1 MGRIGARVLF
11 GCIALVVG
19 AVAWMGLAPAA
30 LGGGITYATVT
41 GSSMEPELHQG
52 DLVMLRSASAY
63 RVGDVVGYHDPNVN
77 RLVLHRIIAE
87 DEAGFTLQGDNN
99 DFLDPV
105 RPQSTEIVGR
115 LWTSVPE
122 AGSVVGRFR
131 HPGSAAVLVG
141 ALVLLPT
148 GPRRRRRPDDG
159 LGATSGPA
167 APPRPSHPRTAPPS
181 RDLEGRRGMVAALT
195 VLAVALAAL
204 AGYAYSRPASETVTI
219 PDAYEQTGSFGYT
232 AEARVGAAYPDG
244 VVRTGEAVF
253 PRLSETI
260 EMSFDYRVVSDEKT
274 DLTGRGALAA
284 VVSDGLGWSRSI
296 PLAPARAFRGEK
308 ATLTGTLHLDRLR
321 SVVRAFERET
331 GTKATGYSVDITP
344 RVSIEGEVGGS
355 PVSSVL
361 SSSFSMRLD
370 GTRLALGTSPTGE
383 PVDLVAR
390 RNGGIA
396 REGNASLS
404 LAGVALP
411 VYQARAIGLLGFEI
425 AFGAALLLALPMI
438 MAARRSE
445 AGAIRMRMGGRLVD
459 VADLPTSA
467 PGGCI
472 DLERMSDLARVADRA
487 DMPIMVAETATRA
500 RYAVVWGNVL
510 YRYTTRPVVATPHR
524 GPVPVVARA

>member
-19 AVAWMGLAPAA
+19 AVAWMGLAPSA

-41 GSSMEPELHQG
+41 GSSMEPELRQG
-52 DLVMLRSASAY
+52 DLVMLRSASTY
-63 RVGDVVGYHDPNVN
+63 RVGDVVGYHDPNVD

-105 RPQSTEIVGR
+105 RPRSTEIVGR
-115 LWTSVPE
+115 LWASVPE

-131 HPGSAAVLVG
+131 SPGSAAVLVG
-141 ALVLLPT
+141 ALALLPA

-159 LGATSGPA
+159 TPVPA
-167 APPRPSHPRTAPPS
+167 RPAPPV
-181 RDLEGRRGMVAALT
+181 RDMDGRRGMVAALT

-204 AGYAYSRPASETVTI
+204 AGYAYSRPATETVTL
-219 PDAYEQTGSFGYT
+219 PDAYEQTGSFSYR
-232 AEARVGAAYPDG
+232 AEARPGAAYPDG

-253 PRLSETI
+253 PRLSRQVA
-260 EMSFDYRVVSDEKT
+260 MSFDYRVISDERT
-274 DLTGRGALAA
+274 DLTGRGSLVA
-284 VVSDGLGWSRSI
+284 VVSDGLGWSRAVRLG
-296 PLAPARAFRGEK
+296 PDRAFRGD
-308 ATLTGTLHLDRLR
+308 AVTLTGALRLDRLR
-321 SVVRAFERET
+321 SVVRDFERET
-331 GTKATGYSVDITP
+331 GTKATGYAVDIAP

-355 PVSSVL
+355 PVASVM
-361 SSSFSMRLD
+361 SPSFAMRLD
-370 GTRLALGTSPTGE
+370 GTRLALGSSPTGD

-390 RNGGIA
+390 RNGAIS
-396 REGNASLS
+396 REGNATLS

-459 VADLPTSA
+459 VADLPASA

-487 DMPIMVAETATRA
+487 DVPIMVAETAHRA

-510 YRYTTRPVVATPHR
+510 YRYTTRPVVAPSHR
-524 GPVPVVARA
+524 GAVPVMARA

>member
-1 MGRIGARVLF
+1 MGRIGARILF

-19 AVAWMGLAPAA
+19 AVAWMGLAPSA

-105 RPQSTEIVGR
+105 RPRPTEIVGR

-141 ALVLLPT
+141 ALALLPA

-159 LGATSGPA
+159 TG
-167 APPRPSHPRTAPPS
+167 APPAPAPLS
-181 RDLEGRRGMVAALT
+181 RDMDGRRGMVAALT

-204 AGYAYSRPASETVTI
+204 AGYAYSRPAAETVTI
-219 PDAYEQTGSFGYT
+219 PDAYEQTGSFGYQ
-232 AEARVGAAYPDG
+232 AAARAGAAYPDG

-253 PRLSETI
+253 PRLSKTV

-274 DLTGRGALAA
+274 DLAGRGALTA
-284 VVSDGLGWSRSI
+284 VVSDGLGWSRAI
-296 PLAPARAFRGEK
+296 PLAPARAFRGD
-308 ATLTGTLHLDRLR
+308 ATTLTGTLRLDRLR

-331 GTKATGYSVDITP
+331 GTKATGYAVDITP
-344 RVSIEGEVGGS
+344 RVSIEGEIGGS

-361 SSSFSMRLD
+361 SPSFSMRLD

-390 RNGGIA
+390 RNGGID
-396 REGNASLS
+396 RQGNASLS

-487 DMPIMVAETATRA
+487 DMPIMVAETAVRA

-510 YRYTTRPVVATPHR
+510 YRYTTRPVAATPHR